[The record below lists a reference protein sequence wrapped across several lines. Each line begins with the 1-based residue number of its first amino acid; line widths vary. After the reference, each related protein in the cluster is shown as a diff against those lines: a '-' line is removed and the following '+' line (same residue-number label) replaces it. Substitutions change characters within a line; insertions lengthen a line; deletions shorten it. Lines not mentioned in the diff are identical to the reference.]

1 MSVQAFNGAYCTPR
15 DNEGPY
21 TEVEIGYPSRPEEL
35 LMEYA
40 EDPGAPTQTIY
51 AWVPRATVLLIIAK
65 HGGMTS
71 GELPNGI
78 DNLWQ
83 QVSQS

>member
-1 MSVQAFNGAYCTPR
+1 
-15 DNEGPY
+15 
-21 TEVEIGYPSRPEEL
+21 
-35 LMEYA
+35 MEYA

-71 GELPNGI
+71 GELPQGI